1 MHVPAKAAADWLF
14 SCWNLQVVED
24 LLDRSFLWEADE
36 AFTVGTAVV
45 VSPIGSVSYKGDVK
59 KWDFEGGAGPATSK
73 IYETLTG
80 IQTGKLPDPDGWT
93 VYLD

>member
-1 MHVPAKAAADWLF
+1 MEEGRIERTV
-14 SCWNLQVVED
+14 
-24 LLDRSFLWEADE
+24 LWEADE

-45 VSPIGSVSYKGDVK
+45 VSPIGSVTFKGDVK
-59 KWDFEGGAGPATSK
+59 KWEFPEGAGPATAK